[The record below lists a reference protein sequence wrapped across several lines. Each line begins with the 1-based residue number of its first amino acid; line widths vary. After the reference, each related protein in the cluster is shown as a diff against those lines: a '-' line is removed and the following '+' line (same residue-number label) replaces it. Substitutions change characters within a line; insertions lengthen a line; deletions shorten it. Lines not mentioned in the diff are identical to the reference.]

1 MDEALIACRA
11 VHFVSVMLAF
21 GAGAFRLYAVDGS
34 DPGVLALLDARL
46 RNLLLVSAIVA
57 FLSALVLLPLVGST
71 MAGSASAALDW
82 NTISA
87 LLFNTRFGRVWR
99 WHLLLAVLLVV
110 ASAVRRVRPAYRV
123 SLAALLLASLG
134 WVGHATIGEG
144 PVALAH
150 EINQSVHLLAGGVWL
165 GGLVPL
171 AALVIRAGQTRDEA
185 WFIVLRKAL
194 PQFSHMG
201 YVAVAL
207 VGVTGIVNTALLVG
221 GVDGVIGTPYGRL
234 LLVKISLFLLLV
246 VVAVINRLILA
257 PWIGRE
263 AMPLT
268 GTAALMWTIGIEQ
281 MLGLGILA
289 VASVLGTW
297 PPALHVHSH

>member
-34 DPGVLALLDARL
+34 DPGALALLDARL
-46 RNLLLVSAIVA
+46 RDLLLVSAIVA
-57 FLSALVLLPLVGST
+57 FLSALVLLPVVGSR
-71 MAGSASAALDW
+71 MAGSASAALYW

-87 LLFNTRFGRVWR
+87 VLFNTSFGRVWR
-99 WHLLLAVLLVV
+99 WHLLLAVLLVA
-110 ASAVRRVRPAYRV
+110 ASAVRRVPPGYRV

-144 PVALAH
+144 RVGLAH
-150 EINQSVHLLAGGVWL
+150 EINQSVHLLASGIWL

-171 AALVIRAGQTRDEA
+171 ATLVISARRTRDEA

-194 PQFSHMG
+194 PLFSHMG
-201 YVAVAL
+201 YVAVVL
-207 VGVTGIVNTALLVG
+207 VGLTGIVNTALLVG
-221 GVDGVIGTPYGRL
+221 SVDGLIGTPYGRL

-246 VVAVINRLILA
+246 VVAVINRLILV

-263 AMPLT
+263 ALPRS
-268 GTAALMWTIGIEQ
+268 GTSALRLTIGIEQ
-281 MLGLGILA
+281 MLGLGIL
-289 VASVLGTW
+289 VVVSVLGTW
-297 PPALHVHSH
+297 PPALHTHGQ